1 MRTCRVIADA
11 DSVVGFRLAGVDAVA
26 AGCAEE
32 AERLLRACIA
42 EGGVSL
48 VLINQS
54 FLDRFS
60 ETARRRIE
68 RLSLPLI
75 IPLPISPTWGK
86 EEPSQD
92 YVLSLI
98 RRAIGYQMKITPS

>member
-32 AERLLRACIA
+32 AERLLRSCIA

-48 VLINQS
+48 VLINQG

-60 ETARRRIE
+60 EGTRRRIE

-75 IPLPISPTWGK
+75 IPLPISPVWWK

-98 RRAIGYQMKITPS
+98 RRAIGYQMKITPN

>member
-26 AGCAEE
+26 AGCPEE
-32 AERLLRACIA
+32 AERLLRDCIA
-42 EGGVSL
+42 EGCASL
-48 VLINQS
+48 ILLNQS

-60 ETARRRIE
+60 EATRRRIE
-68 RLSLPLI
+68 KLGLPLI
-75 IPLPISPTWGK
+75 IPLPISPAWGK
-86 EEPSQD
+86 AEPGQD

-98 RRAIGYQMKITPS
+98 RRAIGFQMKIGPG

>member
-26 AGCAEE
+26 AKGPEQ
-32 AERLLRACIA
+32 AERLLRASIA
-42 EGGVSL
+42 QGGVSL
-48 VLINQS
+48 ILINQG
-54 FLDRFS
+54 FLDAFS
-60 ETARRRIE
+60 DATRRALE
-68 RLSLPLI
+68 KLSVPLI
-75 IPLPISPTWGK
+75 IPLPISPTWWK

-98 RRAIGYQMKITPS
+98 RRAIGYQMKITAG